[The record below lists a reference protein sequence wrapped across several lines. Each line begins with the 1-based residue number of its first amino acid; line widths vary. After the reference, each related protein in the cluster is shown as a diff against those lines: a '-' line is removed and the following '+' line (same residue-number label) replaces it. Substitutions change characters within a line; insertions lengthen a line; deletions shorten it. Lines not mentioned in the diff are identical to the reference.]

1 MEPGVEAACGEAE
14 RLRELRALQILDT
27 PRERGFD
34 RLVYIA
40 AQVCRMPIAAVSLL
54 DADRQWSKALI
65 GTGFSDLPRS
75 EAICAH
81 ALHGT
86 APMIV
91 ADMRAD
97 ARFQGHPLVTGS
109 PWVRFY
115 AGVPLAAPGGA
126 LIGTLCVLDTLPR
139 LLTEM
144 QEWVL
149 RMLAGEVSALMAARH
164 PPMDGEGVV
173 YSPWLDS

>member
-1 MEPGVEAACGEAE
+1 MEAACGETR

-34 RLVYIA
+34 RLVCIA

-54 DADRQWSKALI
+54 DADRQWSKALV
-65 GTGFSDLPRS
+65 GPGFTGLPRS

-81 ALHGT
+81 ALHDT

-91 ADMRAD
+91 ADMQAD
-97 ARFQGHPLVTGS
+97 PRFQDHPLVTGS
-109 PWVRFY
+109 SWVRFY
-115 AGVPLAAPGGA
+115 AGVPLTAPGGA

-149 RMLAGEVSALMAARH
+149 RTLAGEVSDLIAARN

>member
-1 MEPGVEAACGEAE
+1 MQAACGEAE
-14 RLRELRALQILDT
+14 RLRELRDLRILDT

-34 RLVYIA
+34 RLVCIA

-54 DADRQWSKALI
+54 DADRQWSKALV
-65 GTGFSDLPRS
+65 GPGFTGLPRS

-81 ALHGT
+81 ALQDP
-86 APMIV
+86 APLIV
-91 ADMRAD
+91 SDMRAD
-97 ARFQGHPLVTGS
+97 PRFQDHPLVTGS
-109 PWVRFY
+109 PWLRFY

-139 LLTEM
+139 MLTKM

-149 RMLAGEVSALMAARH
+149 TTLAGEVSDLMAARN

>member
-1 MEPGVEAACGEAE
+1 MQAAYGEAR
-14 RLRELRALQILDT
+14 RLRELHDLQIFDT

-34 RLVYIA
+34 RLVCIA
-40 AQVCRMPIAAVSLL
+40 AQVCRTPIAAVSLL
-54 DADRQWSKALI
+54 GADRQWSKAQVGL
-65 GTGFSDLPRS
+65 GFTGLTRS

-81 ALHGT
+81 ALHDP
-86 APMIV
+86 APLIV

-97 ARFQGHPLVTGS
+97 ARFQDHPLVTGS

-126 LIGTLCVLDTLPR
+126 LIGTLCVLDRQPR
-139 LLTEM
+139 MLTEM

-149 RMLAGEVSALMAARH
+149 TTLAGEVSALMAARH
-164 PPMDGEGVV
+164 PSMDGEGVV

>member
-1 MEPGVEAACGEAE
+1 MQAACGESR
-14 RLRELRALQILDT
+14 RLRELHDLRILDT

-34 RLVYIA
+34 RLVCIA

-54 DADRQWSKALI
+54 DADRQWSKALV
-65 GTGFSDLPRS
+65 GPGFTGLSRS

-81 ALHGT
+81 ALHDP
-86 APMIV
+86 APLIV

-97 ARFQGHPLVTGS
+97 PRFQHHPLVTGS
-109 PWVRFY
+109 PWLRFY

-126 LIGTLCVLDTLPR
+126 LIGTFCVLDTLPR
-139 LLTEM
+139 MLTEM

-149 RMLAGEVSALMAARH
+149 TTLAGEVSALMAARN

>member
-1 MEPGVEAACGEAE
+1 MQAACGEAE
-14 RLRELRALQILDT
+14 RLRELHDLHILDT

-34 RLVYIA
+34 RLVCIA

-54 DADRQWSKALI
+54 DADRQWFKALV
-65 GTGFSDLPRS
+65 GQGFSGLPQS
-75 EAICAH
+75 EAFCAH
-81 ALHGT
+81 ALQEG
-86 APMIV
+86 APLIV

-97 ARFQGHPLVTGS
+97 ERFRHHPLVTGS

-139 LLTEM
+139 RLTEM

-149 RMLAGEVSALMAARH
+149 TTLAGEVSALMAARN

>member
-1 MEPGVEAACGEAE
+1 MQAACGEAE
-14 RLRELRALQILDT
+14 RLRELHGLQILDT

-34 RLVYIA
+34 RLVCIA
-40 AQVCRMPIAAVSLL
+40 AHVCRMPIAAVSLL
-54 DADRQWSKALI
+54 DADRQWSKAQV
-65 GTGFSDLPRS
+65 GRGFSGLPRS
-75 EAICAH
+75 EAFCAH
-81 ALHGT
+81 ALHDP

-97 ARFQGHPLVTGS
+97 ARFQDHLLVAGS

-126 LIGTLCVLDTLPR
+126 LIGTLCVLDVLPR
-139 LLTEM
+139 VLTRM

-149 RMLAGEVSALMAARH
+149 TTLAGEVSALMAARS
-164 PPMDGEGVV
+164 PSMDGQGIV